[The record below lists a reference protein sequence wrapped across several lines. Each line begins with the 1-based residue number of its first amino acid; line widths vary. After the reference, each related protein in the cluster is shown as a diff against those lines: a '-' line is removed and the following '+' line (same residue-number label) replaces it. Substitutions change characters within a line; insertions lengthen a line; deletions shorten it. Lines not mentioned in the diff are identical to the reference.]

1 MRGYTEIEHPDAY
14 YNAVQGR
21 IRARANAKRAKAFE
35 QAEPALWAW
44 LTWVGE
50 PIYGGTYGYDENGRL
65 IQDDPNGE
73 YRQVKGYTKHPAGPA
88 PSFARKAI
96 EEWGAPHPN
105 AVPKLKEILA
115 ERLTSNAEREAKWA
129 AEKANATPWTAG
141 RQVVEGVIISLKEV
155 EAFRQPRYSNYV
167 ATQTKWIVKTDD
179 GRRVYLS
186 APSAISGEQKGARV
200 RFTVTIEPSKD
211 DPIFAFGSRPAKSE
225 VVTNG

>member
-35 QAEPALWAW
+35 QAEPELWAW

-50 PIYGGTYGYDENGRL
+50 PIYTGGWIEDSSLDQGGYRES
-65 IQDDPNGE
+65 
-73 YRQVKGYTKHPAGPA
+73 KGWTKHPAGPA